1 MTFVSTGSGQV
12 GVLNNRGVFRSLR
25 TGPVL
30 TDIAE
35 SKQGAVFGVNFG
47 SLFRINRR
55 SGAATFVG
63 RLGTNDMNALEFDAQ
78 GRLYGAGGSGFYRI
92 NTRTGRANLVSRISR
107 FNSSG
112 DIAYDA
118 RRNRFFATSNAR
130 SFSTDDLF
138 SITPGGRAS
147 RVGAIGR
154 SNIFGLDVEDNKLL
168 GYTAGGVE
176 ITINVRTGRGTFK
189 RNLQISSSIFG
200 IG

>member
-1 MTFVSTGSGQV
+1 MTYVSTGSGQV
-12 GVLNNRGVFRSLR
+12 GVLNSRGVFRSLR

-35 SKQGAVFGVNFG
+35 SKGGAVFGVNFG

-55 SGAATFVG
+55 SGAATRIG
-63 RLGTNDMNALEFDAQ
+63 SLGTNNMNALEFDAQ
-78 GRLYGAGGSGFYRI
+78 GRLYGAGGNGFYRI
-92 NTRTGRANLVSRISR
+92 NTNTGRATLVSRISR

-130 SFSTDDLF
+130 TATTDDLF

-154 SNIFGLDVEDNKLL
+154 RNIFGLDVKDNRLL
-168 GYTAGGVE
+168 GYTPGGVE
-176 ITINVRTGRGTFK
+176 ITISMRTGRGTFK
-189 RNLQISSSIFG
+189 RNLQISSPIFG

>member
-12 GVLNNRGVFRSLR
+12 GVLDNRGVFRPLR

-55 SGAATFVG
+55 SGAATRVG
-63 RLGTNDMNALEFDAQ
+63 SLGTNNMNALAFDAQ
-78 GRLYGAGGSGFYRI
+78 GRLYGAGGAGFYRI
-92 NTRTGRANLVSRISR
+92 NITTGRATLISRIPR
-107 FNSSG
+107 FNSTG
-112 DIAYDA
+112 DIAFDA

-130 SFSTDDLF
+130 SSLTDDLF

-147 RVGAIGR
+147 RVGQIGR
-154 SNIFGLDVEDNKLL
+154 RNIFGLTVEDNKLL
-168 GYTAGGVE
+168 GYTPGGVE

-189 RNLQISSSIFG
+189 RNLQISSPIFG